1 MHDIV
6 RWQHHPLMAF
16 MPGWSALG
24 IALLGDAQEV
34 HDPLALYW
42 AILPSCHERR
52 WYCLRGGTIW

>member
-16 MPGWSALG
+16 MPRWPALG
-24 IALLGDAQEV
+24 LALLGLAQKV
-34 HDPLALYW
+34 HDPLALYG

-52 WYCLRGGTIW
+52 WYCLRGGTI